1 MGIAVRGGS
10 VASSSANAVARLVN
24 AQMKMFKEQYEAMV
38 NLAVT
43 KALAPRAD
51 AEMQVLVMA
60 ENQSLKAENMQLKT
74 DLAIQKGLVEVERGA
89 TQLQK
94 KECERL
100 HKELAQQSRTS
111 AEKEGLA
118 EVSFKRREREAND
131 RVATAGRE
139 VDQWKESYNVLEK
152 ERDELEKKNTE
163 LKRRMKKK
171 GVRMESTDDE
181 LEGAMNAPEA
191 DDYDDDMV

>member
-1 MGIAVRGGS
+1 MVLVPTRDIT
-10 VASSSANAVARLVN
+10 RLVSVL
-24 AQMKMFKEQYEAMV
+24 KKD
-38 NLAVT
+38 
-43 KALAPRAD
+43 KAEL
-51 AEMQVLVMA
+51 EKKTVELGVQVATV
-60 ENQSLKAENMQLKT
+60 QAENMQLKT
-74 DLAIQKGLVEVERGA
+74 DLATQKSLVEVERGA

-152 ERDELEKKNTE
+152 ERDELEKKCTE